1 MLNILT
7 TKKKQIP
14 EKTRYRRKLKE
25 RGIEAHLIIH
35 EHVWGNNNHG
45 SNEDWV
51 VQHA

>member
-7 TKKKQIP
+7 TKKQIP
-14 EKTRYRRKLKE
+14 GKTRQRRKLKE
-25 RGIEAHLIIH
+25 RGIDAHPIIH
-35 EHVWGNNNHG
+35 EHMGGNNNHG